1 MLMTI
6 RIRKFRVFNF
16 PSRMDG
22 GEVSAYI
29 LFLEFS
35 ERTKESLEGRGR
47 AWAPSLHGQRCF
59 DSSFARRT
67 AEGGCPDVAR
77 LSATQWRIE
86 VLLPRRRGAA
96 GFAAQ

>member
-6 RIRKFRVFNF
+6 RIRKLRVFNF
-16 PSRMDG
+16 PSRMDR

-35 ERTKESLEGRGR
+35 ERTEESLEGRDGPGR
-47 AWAPSLHGQRCF
+47 PSLHGQRCF

-67 AEGGCPDVAR
+67 AEGTVPRVAR
-77 LSATQWRIE
+77 LSATPWRVE